1 MSIQKNCLLIN
12 LSISLPPQTKISK
25 PGNETLTQAYK
36 TTRTKAVKKL
46 FSRDDMLPLT
56 KIANLARKY
65 VNSKSLPFGDS
76 GQRIIPANQYFD
88 FMQGFAKINDDF
100 DKHKRVFL
108 DNYHL
113 VLSRAFQA
121 LNGLWDESDYPTAA
135 ELETRISMGIYMSP
149 VSASNDFDRVAGLTE
164 EEKSR
169 LKIEIEQA
177 QAKDLEKAVGT
188 LVKNLMTAL
197 EKAVRR
203 LSDEDSIFRDSLIGN
218 IHESVEAVR
227 NLNITGSA
235 ELSALA
241 SKAEDVIVDVE
252 PDELR
257 QDMGARKAVV
267 DSLAEF
273 F

>member
-12 LSISLPPQTKISK
+12 LSISLPPQTKISR
-25 PGNETLTQAYK
+25 PGNETLTQTYK

-46 FSRDDMLPLT
+46 FSREDMLPLT
-56 KIANLARKY
+56 QIANLARKY

-76 GQRIIPANQYFD
+76 GQRIIPADQYFE

-100 DKHKRVFL
+100 DKQKKGFL

-177 QAKDLEKAVGT
+177 QSRDLEKATGT
-188 LVKNLMTAL
+188 LIKNLMAAL

-218 IHESVEAVR
+218 IHESVEAIK

-241 SKAEDVIVDVE
+241 TKVEGAIADVE

-257 QDMGARKAVV
+257 QDMGARKEVV